1 MKRLIILCMFI
12 ALCFRPTQIF
22 AEDEN
27 GSVLDAYEQSP
38 ISNEVTE
45 DTPAQNILD
54 SPDDENEANSDAP
67 ALFQNESDISL
78 FNLVLRFVLALVLVV
93 VLIYVLLKFMNKYT
107 AKQGQLSQLENLGGI
122 SVGLN
127 KSVQLVKVGNTVYLL
142 GVGDNVDLLTEVK
155 DEALIEQIM
164 NNRQAPTSDLL
175 SKVTQVWGQQKT
187 RNTDKTQ
194 NTQQQKSSDASF
206 ASLFKGEL
214 DQMKQKQSKIRRN
227 IEGHDQ
233 DE

>member
-1 MKRLIILCMFI
+1 MKRLIFLCMFI
-12 ALCFRPTQIF
+12 ALYLGPKQIF
-22 AEDEN
+22 AEDNN
-27 GSVLDAYEQSP
+27 GSVLDAYEQPP
-38 ISNEVTE
+38 INSEVPE

-54 SPDDENEANSDAP
+54 STEDEANIDAP
-67 ALFQNESDISL
+67 ELFQNDSSNISL

-155 DEALIEQIM
+155 DEALIEQII
-164 NNRQAPTSDLL
+164 NNRQAPSSDLL

-187 RNTDKTQ
+187 SITDKTT
-194 NTQQQKSSDASF
+194 NTDQQKSSDASF

-214 DQMKQKQSKIRRN
+214 DQMKKKQSKIRRN